1 MASNNKEIVKVLNVE
16 TKGSDV
22 RVKTLRQEIAALNEV
37 LKNTEQGSAEYNAA
51 VQQIKNNQDLLSK
64 AMGAT
69 KTEAGALE
77 GSYDALT
84 NKLNELKKAWKAT
97 NDEAKRSKLGN
108 EINEVKSSLNDLDN
122 SLGSFKTNSEDSF
135 SKFKGAMSDAQD
147 SIEPLKAKFE
157 SVQKVAAGVA
167 SGFAAFQGVTA
178 LMGVENEKLEK
189 TFVQLQAAM
198 AIAQGI
204 GGLGDLVEGVSQAKV
219 AFSKAISGVKTFIT
233 SLKGIKLAIAAT
245 GIGALVVAVGMLVEH
260 FWSMADAED
269 KVAENEKKIEDAASN
284 AQKKIK
290 EMKDELEETSTAS
303 KLALNQELLKKLNE
317 VGISTTAATKAFEE
331 YQDALDSL
339 SYDEQLEAAQKFQEQ
354 LDSIGKEIETLKKQ
368 PIELKVPVVK
378 PNLIGA
384 MPGGKMIEEN
394 AKTIIAEKAINDA
407 YEERKQ
413 KLKELES
420 EYDEYRKVA
429 IEATQALQE
438 TTIKNAKE
446 ENDKAEEQRKE
457 NAQKAIENERK
468 TQEKIREI
476 QSIAHQKTID
486 TREEEIAELTNKYNA
501 ERDLLVKYGKDTT
514 ELTEAFLIDKQAII
528 DRYANEEEEKE
539 RERQEKER
547 ERLEKQFQSAVRA
560 YDKNMLNIDLQQ
572 DSAENDVNNQEFIE
586 SPKYTKLGF
595 EIDKTQDNESASI
608 QLEIDKLKELMSIR
622 EQYHQQRIKEID
634 ELMNAEGISEEDKEQ
649 LEMQKMALEHQYT
662 EQKKEDAA
670 NLTKFEK
677 KQEDQR
683 VKDKRLAM
691 KTSLDVASNIASGL
705 ASIFGENTKAG
716 KIAATAQATIDTYKA
731 ANGAYAALADIPF
744 VGPGLAITA
753 AAAAITAGIANVK
766 KIWAV
771 KEDQPNNPSSSSDS
785 SAASQSIVR
794 PNISLSDVIP
804 AQLTQNVMTDSELS
818 ELNKSTKV
826 YVTETDISDTM
837 NKVEVTETNASF

>member
-1 MASNNKEIVKVLNVE
+1 MANNKKEIVKVLSVD

-22 RVKTLRQEIAALNEV
+22 RVKSLRQEIAALNEV
-37 LKNTEQGSAEYNAA
+37 LKNTEQGSAEYNSA
-51 VQQIKNNQDLLSK
+51 VQQIKNNQDLLSQ
-64 AMGAT
+64 AMKST
-69 KTEAGALE
+69 KTEAEALD

-84 NKLNELKKAWKAT
+84 QRLNELKKAWKST
-97 NDEAKRSKLGN
+97 NNEVERSKLAD
-108 EINEVKSSLNDLDN
+108 EIKGVKGELTELDN
-122 SLGSFKTNSEDSF
+122 SLGSFKTNSSDSF
-135 SKFKGAMSDAQD
+135 STFKDAMSDAQD

-167 SGFAAFQGVTA
+167 SGFAAFQGVVA

-219 AFSKAISGVKTFIT
+219 AFSKTITSVKTFIT

-303 KLALNQELLKKLNE
+303 KLAINNELLKKLNE

-339 SYDEQLEAAQKFQEQ
+339 SYDEQLEAAKKFQEQ
-354 LDSIGKEIETLKKQ
+354 VDSIGKEIDKLKKA
-368 PIELKVPVVK
+368 PIEINVPVVK

-384 MPGGKMIEEN
+384 MPGGKMLEEN
-394 AKTIIAEKAINDA
+394 AKTLIAEKAINDA

-413 KLKELES
+413 KIKELEV
-420 EYDEYRKVA
+420 EYGEYKKVA
-429 IEATQALQE
+429 DEATQALQE

-446 ENDKAEEQRKE
+446 QNDKAEEQRKE
-457 NAQKAIENERK
+457 NAQRAIENERK
-468 TQEKIREI
+468 LKEQLDEI
-476 QSIAHQKTID
+476 QSRAHQKTID
-486 TREEEIAELTNKYNA
+486 TADEEIAELTKTYKT
-501 ERDLLVKYGKDTT
+501 ERDLLVKYGRDTT
-514 ELTEAFLIDKQAII
+514 ELTEAFLIEKQAII
-528 DRYANEEEEKE
+528 DRYAKEEEEKE
-539 RERQEKER
+539 K
-547 ERLEKQFQSAVRA
+547 ERLEKKFQAAVSA
-560 YDKNMLNIDLQQ
+560 YNKDMLNIDLKQ
-572 DSAENDVNNQEFIE
+572 DSAENDVNNKEFIE

-662 EQKKEDAA
+662 EQKKEDSA

-683 VKDKRLAM
+683 VKDKKLAM
-691 KTSLDVASNIASGL
+691 KTSLDVASTIASGL

-731 ANGAYAALADIPF
+731 ANSAYASMAGIPV
-744 VGPGLAITA
+744 VGPALGA
-753 AAAAITAGIANVK
+753 AAAAMAVASGVMNVK

-785 SAASQSIVR
+785 AASQSIVR

-804 AQLTQNVMTDSELS
+804 TQLTQNVMTDSELS
-818 ELNKSTKV
+818 ELNKSTRV
-826 YVTETDISDTM
+826 YVTETDISETM
-837 NKVEVTETNASF
+837 NRVSVTEENASF

>member
-1 MASNNKEIVKVLNVE
+1 MANNKKEIVKVLSVE

-51 VQQIKNNQDLLSK
+51 VQQIKNNQDLLSQ
-64 AMGAT
+64 AMNAT

-77 GSYDALT
+77 GSYDSLT
-84 NKLNELKKAWKAT
+84 QKLNELKKAWKAT
-97 NDEAKRSKLGN
+97 NDEAKRSKLAN
-108 EINEVKSSLNDLDN
+108 EINEVKSSLNDLDD
-122 SLGSFKTNSEDSF
+122 SLGSFKTNSSDSL
-135 SKFKGAMSDAQD
+135 STFKDAMNDAQD

-167 SGFAAFQGVTA
+167 SGFAAFQGVVA

-219 AFSKAISGVKTFIT
+219 AFSKAITSVKTFIT

-269 KVAENEKKIEDAASN
+269 KVAENEKKIEDAATN
-284 AQKKIK
+284 AKKKIK

-303 KLALNQELLKKLNE
+303 KLALNDELLKKLNE
-317 VGISTTAATKAFEE
+317 VGISTTEATKAFEE

-339 SYDEQLEAAQKFQEQ
+339 SYDEQLEAAKKFQEQ
-354 LDSIGKEIETLKKQ
+354 VDSIGKEIDKLKKA
-368 PIELKVPVVK
+368 PIEINLPVVK

-384 MPGGKMIEEN
+384 MPGGKMLDEN
-394 AKTIIAEKAINDA
+394 AKTLIAEKAINDA

-413 KLKELES
+413 KIKELES
-420 EYDEYRKVA
+420 EYGEYKKVA
-429 IEATQALQE
+429 NEATKALQE

-446 ENDKAEEQRKE
+446 QNDKAEEQRKE

-468 TQEKIREI
+468 LKEQLDEI
-476 QSIAHQKTID
+476 QSRAHQKTID
-486 TREEEIAELTNKYNA
+486 TREEEIAELTKTYNS
-501 ERDLLVKYGKDTT
+501 ERDLLVKYGRDTT
-514 ELTEAFLIDKQAII
+514 ELTEAFLIEKQEII
-528 DRYANEEEEKE
+528 DRYAKEEEEKE
-539 RERQEKER
+539 K
-547 ERLEKQFQSAVRA
+547 ERLEKKFQAAVSA
-560 YDKNMLNIDLQQ
+560 YNKDMLNIDLQQ
-572 DSAENDVNNQEFIE
+572 DSAENDVNNKEFIE
-586 SPKYTKLGF
+586 RPKYSLLGF

-634 ELMNAEGISEEDKEQ
+634 ELMNAEGISNEDKEQ
-649 LEMQKMALEHQYT
+649 LEMEKMALEHQYT
-662 EQKKEDAA
+662 EQKKEDSA

-691 KTSLDVASNIASGL
+691 KTSLDVASTIASGL

-731 ANGAYAALADIPF
+731 ANSAYASMAGIPV
-744 VGPGLAITA
+744 VGPALGA
-753 AAAAITAGIANVK
+753 AAAAMAVASGVMNVK

-785 SAASQSIVR
+785 AASQSIVR

-804 AQLTQNVMTDSELS
+804 TQLTQNVMTDSELS

>member
-1 MASNNKEIVKVLNVE
+1 MANNNKEIVKVLKIE

-22 RVKTLRQEIAALNEV
+22 SVKSLRQEIAALTEV

-51 VQQIKNNQDLLSK
+51 VQQIKNNQDLLSQ
-64 AMGAT
+64 AMSAT

-97 NDEAKRSKLGN
+97 NDEAKRSKLAD
-108 EINEVKSSLNDLDN
+108 EIKGVKGELTELDN
-122 SLGSFKTNSEDSF
+122 SLGSFKTNSEDSL
-135 SKFKGAMSDAQD
+135 STFKDAMGDAQD

-167 SGFAAFQGVTA
+167 SGFAAFQGVVA

-219 AFSKAISGVKTFIT
+219 AFSKAITSVKTFIT

-290 EMKDELEETSTAS
+290 EMKDELNETSTAS
-303 KLALNQELLKKLNE
+303 KLALNNELLKKLNE

-331 YQDALDSL
+331 YQEALDSL

-354 LDSIGKEIETLKKQ
+354 VDSIGKEIDKLKKQ
-368 PIELKVPVVK
+368 PIEINVPEVK

-413 KLKELES
+413 KIKELEA
-420 EYDEYRKVA
+420 EYNEYKKVA
-429 IEATQALQE
+429 DEATQALQE

-446 ENDKAEEQRKE
+446 QNDKAEELRKE
-457 NAQKAIENERK
+457 NAQKAIEHERK
-468 TQEKIREI
+468 LKEQLDEI
-476 QSIAHQKTID
+476 QSRAHQKTID
-486 TREEEIAELTNKYNA
+486 TADEEIAELTKTYKT
-501 ERDLLVKYGKDTT
+501 ERDLLVKYGRDTT
-514 ELTEAFLIDKQAII
+514 ELTEAFLIEKQEII
-528 DRYANEEEEKE
+528 DRYAKEEEEKE
-539 RERQEKER
+539 RER
-547 ERLEKQFQSAVRA
+547 LEKKFKSAVSA
-560 YDKNMLNIDLQQ
+560 YNKNMLNIDLQQ
-572 DSAENDVNNQEFIE
+572 DSAENDVNNKEFIE
-586 SPKYTKLGF
+586 SPKYSKLGF
-595 EIDKTQDNESASI
+595 
-608 QLEIDKLKELMSIR
+608 EIDKLKELMSIR

-649 LEMQKMALEHQYT
+649 LEMEKMALEHQYT

-716 KIAATAQATIDTYKA
+716 KIAASAQAAIDTYKA
-731 ANGAYAALADIPF
+731 ANSAYASMAGIPV
-744 VGPGLAITA
+744 VGPALGA
-753 AAAAITAGIANVK
+753 AAAAMAFASGIANVK
-766 KIWAV
+766 KIWKV
-771 KEDQPNNPSSSSDS
+771 PTDKESNISSDS

-804 AQLTQNVMTDSELS
+804 TQLTQNVMTDSELS

>member
-1 MASNNKEIVKVLNVE
+1 MANNKKEIVKVLSVD

-22 RVKTLRQEIAALNEV
+22 RVKTLREEIAALNEV

-51 VQQIKNNQDLLSK
+51 VQQIKNNQDLLSQS
-64 AMGAT
+64 MNAT

-84 NKLNELKKAWKAT
+84 KKLNELKKAWKAT
-97 NDEAKRSKLGN
+97 NDEAKRSKLAN
-108 EINEVKSSLNDLDN
+108 EINEVKSSLNDLDD
-122 SLGSFKTNSEDSF
+122 SLGSFKTNSSDSL
-135 SKFKGAMSDAQD
+135 STFKEAMGDAQD

-219 AFSKAISGVKTFIT
+219 AFSKAITSVKTFIT

-269 KVAENEKKIEDAASN
+269 KVAENEKKIEEAASN

-303 KLALNQELLKKLNE
+303 KLAINQELLKKLNE

-339 SYDEQLEAAQKFQEQ
+339 SYDEQLEAAKKFQEQ
-354 LDSIGKEIETLKKQ
+354 VESIEKEIDKLKKS
-368 PIELKVPVVK
+368 PIEIKTPINNNNVSGSFVGPYSQQIVV
-378 PNLIGA
+378 
-384 MPGGKMIEEN
+384 EN
-394 AKTIIAEKAINDA
+394 EVNKKL
-407 YEERKQ
+407 EERQQ
-413 KLKELES
+413 KLKELEA
-420 EYDEYRKVA
+420 EYGEYKKA
-429 IEATQALQE
+429 ALEATQALQE
-438 TTIKNAKE
+438 ATIKNAKE
-446 ENDKAEEQRKE
+446 QNDKAEEQRKE
-457 NAQKAIENERK
+457 NAQRAIENERK
-468 TQEKIREI
+468 LKEQLDEI
-476 QSIAHQKTID
+476 QSRAHQKTID
-486 TREEEIAELTNKYNA
+486 TADEEIAELTKTYNA
-501 ERDLLVKYGKDTT
+501 ERDLLVKYGRDTT
-514 ELTEAFLIDKQAII
+514 ELTEAFLIEKQAII
-528 DRYANEEEEKE
+528 DRYAKEEEEKE
-539 RERQEKER
+539 RERLENER
-547 ERLEKQFQSAVRA
+547 ERLEKKFQAAVSA

-572 DSAENDVNNQEFIE
+572 DSAENDVNNKEFIE

-691 KTSLDVASNIASGL
+691 KTSLDVASTIASGL
-705 ASIFGENTKAG
+705 VSIFGENTKAG

-731 ANGAYAALADIPF
+731 ANSAYASMAGIPV
-744 VGPGLAITA
+744 VGPALGA
-753 AAAAITAGIANVK
+753 AAAAMAVASGVMNVK

-804 AQLTQNVMTDSELS
+804 TQLTQNVMTDSELS

-837 NKVEVTETNASF
+837 NKVSVTESNASF

>member
-1 MASNNKEIVKVLNVE
+1 MANNNKEIVKVLKIE

-22 RVKTLRQEIAALNEV
+22 SVKSLRQEIAALTEV

-51 VQQIKNNQDLLSK
+51 VQQIKNNQDLLSQS
-64 AMGAT
+64 MSAT

-84 NKLNELKKAWKAT
+84 QKLTELKKAWKAT
-97 NDEAKRSKLGN
+97 NDEAQRSKLAD
-108 EINEVKSSLNDLDN
+108 EIKGVKGELTELDN
-122 SLGSFKTNSEDSF
+122 SLGSFKTNSEDSL
-135 SKFKGAMSDAQD
+135 STFKDAMGDAQD

-167 SGFAAFQGVTA
+167 SGFAAFQGVVA

-219 AFSKAISGVKTFIT
+219 AFSKAITSVKTFIT

-269 KVAENEKKIEDAASN
+269 KVAENEKKIEDAATN

-290 EMKDELEETSTAS
+290 DFKDELEQTSTAS
-303 KLALNQELLKKLNE
+303 KLALNNELLKKLNE

-339 SYDEQLEAAQKFQEQ
+339 SYDEQLEAAKKFQEQ
-354 LDSIGKEIETLKKQ
+354 VDSIGKEIDNLKKS
-368 PIELKVPVVK
+368 PIEIKTPTGSYSSGSFVGPYAEQIVV
-378 PNLIGA
+378 
-384 MPGGKMIEEN
+384 EN
-394 AKTIIAEKAINDA
+394 EVNKKL
-407 YEERKQ
+407 EERQQ
-413 KLKELES
+413 KLKELEA
-420 EYDEYRKVA
+420 EYGEYKKVA

-446 ENDKAEEQRKE
+446 KNDKAEELRKE

-468 TQEKIREI
+468 LKEQLDEI
-476 QSIAHQKTID
+476 QSRAHQKTID
-486 TREEEIAELTNKYNA
+486 TADEEIAELTKTYKS
-501 ERDLLVKYGKDTT
+501 ERDLLVKYGRDTT
-514 ELTEAFLIDKQAII
+514 ELTEAFLIEKQAII
-528 DRYANEEEEKE
+528 DRYAKEEEEKE
-539 RERQEKER
+539 KER
-547 ERLEKQFQSAVRA
+547 LANKFQASVSA
-560 YDKNMLNIDLQQ
+560 YNKNMLNIDLQQ
-572 DSAENDVNNQEFIE
+572 DSAENDVNNKEFIE
-586 SPKYTKLGF
+586 SPKYSKLGF

-634 ELMNAEGISEEDKEQ
+634 ELMNAEGISKEDKEQ
-649 LEMQKMALEHQYT
+649 LEMEKMALEHQYT
-662 EQKKEDAA
+662 EQKKEDSA

-691 KTSLDVASNIASGL
+691 KTSLDVASTIASGL
-705 ASIFGENTKAG
+705 VSIFGENTKAG

-731 ANGAYAALADIPF
+731 ANSAYASMAGIPV
-744 VGPGLAITA
+744 VGPALGA
-753 AAAAITAGIANVK
+753 AAAAMAVASGVMNVK

-771 KEDQPNNPSSSSDS
+771 KEDQPNNPSSSDS

-804 AQLTQNVMTDSELS
+804 AQLTQNVMTDTELS
-818 ELNKSTKV
+818 EMNKPTRV
-826 YVTETDISDTM
+826 YVTEMDISETM
-837 NKVEVTETNASF
+837 NKVEVTENNASF

>member
-1 MASNNKEIVKVLNVE
+1 MASNNKEIVKVLSVD

-22 RVKTLRQEIAALNEV
+22 RVKSLRQEIAALNEV

-51 VQQIKNNQDLLSK
+51 VQQIKNNQDLLSQ
-64 AMGAT
+64 AMSAT

-77 GSYDALT
+77 GSYDSLT
-84 NKLNELKKAWKAT
+84 QKLNELKKAWKAT
-97 NDEAKRSKLGN
+97 NDQVERSKLAN

-122 SLGSFKTNSEDSF
+122 SIGSFKTNSSDSL
-135 SKFKGAMSDAQD
+135 STFKEAMGDAQD

-157 SVQKVAAGVA
+157 SVQKVASGVA

-178 LMGVENEKLEK
+178 LMGIENEKLEK

-219 AFSKAISGVKTFIT
+219 AFSKTITSVKTFIT

-269 KVAENEKKIEDAASN
+269 KVAENEKKIEEAASN

-339 SYDEQLEAAQKFQEQ
+339 SYDEQLEAAQKFKEQ
-354 LDSIGKEIETLKKQ
+354 VDSIGKEIDKLKKA
-368 PIELKVPVVK
+368 PIEINVPVVK

-384 MPGGKMIEEN
+384 MPGGKMLEEN

-413 KLKELES
+413 KLKELEL
-420 EYDEYRKVA
+420 EYVEYKKVA
-429 IEATQALQE
+429 DEATQALQE
-438 TTIKNAKE
+438 TTIKNAQE
-446 ENDKAEEQRKE
+446 ENNKAEERRKE

-468 TQEKIREI
+468 LKEQLDEI
-476 QSIAHQKTID
+476 QSRAHQKTID
-486 TREEEIAELTNKYNA
+486 TADEEIAELTKTYKT
-501 ERDLLVKYGKDTT
+501 ERDLLVKYGRDTT
-514 ELTEAFLIDKQAII
+514 ELTEAFLIEKQAII
-528 DRYANEEEEKE
+528 DRYAKEEEEKE
-539 RERQEKER
+539 RER
-547 ERLEKQFQSAVRA
+547 LEKKFQATVSA
-560 YDKNMLNIDLQQ
+560 YNKNMLNIDLQQ
-572 DSAENDVNNQEFIE
+572 DSAENDVNNKEFIE

-649 LEMQKMALEHQYT
+649 LEMQKMTLEHQYT

-691 KTSLDVASNIASGL
+691 KTSLDVASTIASGL

-716 KIAATAQATIDTYKA
+716 KIAASAQAAIDTYKA
-731 ANGAYAALADIPF
+731 ANSAYASMAGIPV
-744 VGPGLAITA
+744 VGPALGA
-753 AAAAITAGIANVK
+753 AAAAMAFASGIANVK
-766 KIWAV
+766 KIWKV
-771 KEDQPNNPSSSSDS
+771 PTDKESNISSDS

-804 AQLTQNVMTDSELS
+804 TQLTQNVMTDSELS

-837 NKVEVTETNASF
+837 NKVEVTENNASF

>member
-1 MASNNKEIVKVLNVE
+1 MANNKKEIVKVLSVE

-51 VQQIKNNQDLLSK
+51 VQQIKNNQDLLSQ
-64 AMGAT
+64 AMNAT

-77 GSYDALT
+77 GSYDSLT
-84 NKLNELKKAWKAT
+84 QKLNELKKAWKAT
-97 NDEAKRSKLGN
+97 NDEAKRSKLAN
-108 EINEVKSSLNDLDN
+108 EINEVKSSLNDLDD
-122 SLGSFKTNSEDSF
+122 SIGSFKTNSSDSL
-135 SKFKGAMSDAQD
+135 STFKDAMNDAQD

-167 SGFAAFQGVTA
+167 SGFAAFQGVVA

-219 AFSKAISGVKTFIT
+219 AFSKAITSVKTFIT

-269 KVAENEKKIEDAASN
+269 KVAENEKKIEDAATN
-284 AQKKIK
+284 AKKKIK

-303 KLALNQELLKKLNE
+303 KLALNDELLKKLNE

-339 SYDEQLEAAQKFQEQ
+339 SYDEQLEAAKKFQEQ
-354 LDSIGKEIETLKKQ
+354 VDSIEKEIKKLKKA
-368 PIELKVPVVK
+368 PIEINLPVVK

-384 MPGGKMIEEN
+384 MPGGKMLDEN
-394 AKTIIAEKAINDA
+394 AKTLIAEKAINDA

-413 KLKELES
+413 KIKELES
-420 EYDEYRKVA
+420 EYGEYKKVA
-429 IEATQALQE
+429 NEATKAFQE

-446 ENDKAEEQRKE
+446 QNDKAEEQRKE

-468 TQEKIREI
+468 LKEQLDEI
-476 QSIAHQKTID
+476 QSRAHQKTID
-486 TREEEIAELTNKYNA
+486 TREEEIAELTKTYNS
-501 ERDLLVKYGKDTT
+501 ERDLLVKYGRDTT
-514 ELTEAFLIDKQAII
+514 ELTEAFLIEKQEII
-528 DRYANEEEEKE
+528 DRYAKEEEEKE
-539 RERQEKER
+539 K
-547 ERLEKQFQSAVRA
+547 ERLEKKFQAAVSA
-560 YDKNMLNIDLQQ
+560 YNKDMLNIDLQQ
-572 DSAENDVNNQEFIE
+572 DSAENDVNNKEFIE
-586 SPKYTKLGF
+586 RPKYSLLGF

-634 ELMNAEGISEEDKEQ
+634 ELMNAEGISNEDKEQ
-649 LEMQKMALEHQYT
+649 LEMEKMALEHQYT
-662 EQKKEDAA
+662 EQKKEDSA

-691 KTSLDVASNIASGL
+691 KTSLDVASTIASGL

-731 ANGAYAALADIPF
+731 ANSAYASMAGIPV
-744 VGPGLAITA
+744 VGPALGA
-753 AAAAITAGIANVK
+753 AAAAMAVASGVMNVK

-785 SAASQSIVR
+785 AASQSIVR

-804 AQLTQNVMTDSELS
+804 TQLTQNVMTDSELS

>member
-1 MASNNKEIVKVLNVE
+1 MANNKKEIVKVLSVE

-22 RVKTLRQEIAALNEV
+22 RVKTLRQEIAALNDV

-51 VQQIKNNQDLLSK
+51 VQQIKNNQDLLSQ
-64 AMGAT
+64 AMSAT

-77 GSYDALT
+77 GSYDSLT

-97 NDEAKRSKLGN
+97 NDEAKRSKLAN

-135 SKFKGAMSDAQD
+135 SKFKEAMDDAQD

-167 SGFAAFQGVTA
+167 SGFAAFQGVVA

-219 AFSKAISGVKTFIT
+219 AFSKAITSVKTFIT

-269 KVAENEKKIEDAASN
+269 KVAENEKKIEDAASR

-303 KLALNQELLKKLNE
+303 KLAINQELLKKLNE

-331 YQDALDSL
+331 YQEALDSL

-354 LDSIGKEIETLKKQ
+354 VDAIGKEIDKLKKS
-368 PIELKVPVVK
+368 PIEIKTPINNNNVSGSFVGPYAQQIVV
-378 PNLIGA
+378 
-384 MPGGKMIEEN
+384 EN
-394 AKTIIAEKAINDA
+394 EVNKKL
-407 YEERKQ
+407 EERQQ
-413 KLKELES
+413 KLKELEA
-420 EYDEYRKVA
+420 EYGEYKKVA

-486 TREEEIAELTNKYNA
+486 TREEEIDELTKKYNA

-514 ELTEAFLIDKQAII
+514 ELTEAFLIDKQEII
-528 DRYANEEEEKE
+528 DRYAKEEEEKE
-539 RERQEKER
+539 RERKEKER
-547 ERLEKQFQSAVRA
+547 ERLEKQFQSAVSA
-560 YDKNMLNIDLQQ
+560 YNKNMLNIDFQQ
-572 DSAENDVNNQEFIE
+572 DSAENDVNNKEFIE
-586 SPKYTKLGF
+586 SPKYSKLGF

-691 KTSLDVASNIASGL
+691 KTSLDVASTIASGL

-731 ANGAYAALADIPF
+731 ANSAYASMAGIPV
-744 VGPGLAITA
+744 VGPALGA
-753 AAAAITAGIANVK
+753 AAASMAVASGVMNVK

-804 AQLTQNVMTDSELS
+804 TQLTQNVMTDSELS

-826 YVTETDISDTM
+826 YVTEVDISDTM
-837 NKVEVTETNASF
+837 NKVEVTENNASF

>member
-1 MASNNKEIVKVLNVE
+1 MANNNKEIVKVLKIE

-22 RVKTLRQEIAALNEV
+22 SVKSLRQEIAALTEV

-51 VQQIKNNQDLLSK
+51 VQQIKNNQDLLSQS
-64 AMGAT
+64 MSAT

-97 NDEAKRSKLGN
+97 NDEAQRSKLAD
-108 EINEVKSSLNDLDN
+108 EIKGVKGELTELDN
-122 SLGSFKTNSEDSF
+122 SLGSFKTNSEDSL
-135 SKFKGAMSDAQD
+135 STFKDAMGDAQD

-157 SVQKVAAGVA
+157 SVQKVASGVA
-167 SGFAAFQGVTA
+167 SGFAAFQGVVA

-219 AFSKAISGVKTFIT
+219 AFSKAITSVKTFIT

-290 EMKDELEETSTAS
+290 EMKDELEQTSTAS

-317 VGISTTAATKAFEE
+317 VGISTTAATKAFED

-354 LDSIGKEIETLKKQ
+354 VDSIGKEIDKLKKQ
-368 PIELKVPVVK
+368 PIEINVPAVK

-413 KLKELES
+413 KIKELES
-420 EYDEYRKVA
+420 EYNEYKKVA
-429 IEATQALQE
+429 DEATQALQE
-438 TTIKNAKE
+438 TTIQNAKKVNE
-446 ENDKAEEQRKE
+446 RAEELRKE
-457 NAQKAIENERK
+457 NAQKALENERK
-468 TQEKIREI
+468 VKEQLDEI
-476 QSIAHQKTID
+476 QSRAHQKTID
-486 TREEEIAELTNKYNA
+486 TADEEIAELTKTYKT
-501 ERDLLVKYGKDTT
+501 ERDLLVKYGRDTT
-514 ELTEAFLIDKQAII
+514 ELTEAFLIEKQAII
-528 DRYANEEEEKE
+528 DRYAKEEEEKE
-539 RERQEKER
+539 KER
-547 ERLEKQFQSAVRA
+547 LANKFKESVSA
-560 YDKNMLNIDLQQ
+560 YNKNMLNIDLQQ
-572 DSAENDVNNQEFIE
+572 DSAENDVNNKEFIE
-586 SPKYTKLGF
+586 SPKYSKLGF

-649 LEMQKMALEHQYT
+649 LEMEKMALEHQYT
-662 EQKKEDAA
+662 EQKKEDSA

-691 KTSLDVASNIASGL
+691 KTSLDVASTIASGL

-731 ANGAYAALADIPF
+731 ANSAYASMAGIPV
-744 VGPGLAITA
+744 VGPALGA
-753 AAAAITAGIANVK
+753 AAAAMAVASGVMNVK

-771 KEDQPNNPSSSSDS
+771 KEDQPNNPSSSDAP
-785 SAASQSIVR
+785 AASQSIVR

-804 AQLTQNVMTDSELS
+804 TQLTQNVMTDSELS

>member
-1 MASNNKEIVKVLNVE
+1 MAKNSKEIVKVLNVE

-51 VQQIKNNQDLLSK
+51 VQQIKENQDLLSQ

-69 KTEAGALE
+69 KTEAEALE

-97 NDEAKRSKLGN
+97 NDEAKRSKLAD
-108 EINEVKSSLNDLDN
+108 EIKGVKGELNDLDN

-135 SKFKGAMSDAQD
+135 STFKDAMGDAQD
-147 SIEPLKAKFE
+147 KIEPLKAKFE

-219 AFSKAISGVKTFIT
+219 AFSKTITSVKTFIT

-245 GIGALVVAVGMLVEH
+245 GIGALVVSVGMLVEY

-269 KVAENEKKIEDAASN
+269 KVADNEKKIEDAASN

-290 EMKDELEETSTAS
+290 EMKDELQETSTAS

-354 LDSIGKEIETLKKQ
+354 LDSIDSEIDNLKKQ
-368 PIELKVPVVK
+368 PIELNVPVVK

-413 KLKELES
+413 KLKELEAA
-420 EYDEYRKVA
+420 YGEYRKAAV
-429 IEATQALQE
+429 EATQALQE

-446 ENDKAEEQRKE
+446 QNDKAEEQRKE

-486 TREEEIAELTNKYNA
+486 TRDEEIDELTKKYNA

-528 DRYANEEEEKE
+528 DRYAKEEEEKE

-547 ERLEKQFQSAVRA
+547 ERLEKKFQASVSA
-560 YDKNMLNIDLQQ
+560 YNKNMLNIDLQQ
-572 DSAENDVNNQEFIE
+572 DSAENDVNNKEFIE
-586 SPKYTKLGF
+586 SPKYSKLGF

-691 KTSLDVASNIASGL
+691 KTSLDVASTIASGL
-705 ASIFGENTKAG
+705 VSILGENTKAG
-716 KIAATAQATIDTYKA
+716 KFAASAQAIIDTYKA
-731 ANGAYAALADIPF
+731 ANSAYAAMAGIPV
-744 VGPGLAITA
+744 VGPSLGA
-753 AAAAITAGIANVK
+753 AAAAMAIATGVMNVK
-766 KIWAV
+766 KIWKV
-771 KEDQPNNPSSSSDS
+771 PDDGKQTSLPSSD

-804 AQLTQNVMTDSELS
+804 TQLTQNVMTDSELS

-826 YVTETDISDTM
+826 YVVENDISDTM
-837 NKVEVTETNASF
+837 NKVEVTENNASF

>member
-1 MASNNKEIVKVLNVE
+1 MANNNKEIVKVLKIE

-22 RVKTLRQEIAALNEV
+22 SVKSLRQEIAALTEV

-51 VQQIKNNQDLLSK
+51 VQQIKNNQDLLSQS
-64 AMGAT
+64 MSAT

-84 NKLNELKKAWKAT
+84 QKLTELKKAWKAT
-97 NDEAKRSKLGN
+97 NDEAKRSKLAD
-108 EINEVKSSLNDLDN
+108 EIKGVKGELTELDN
-122 SLGSFKTNSEDSF
+122 SLGSFKTNSEDSL
-135 SKFKGAMSDAQD
+135 STFKDAMGDAQD

-167 SGFAAFQGVTA
+167 SGFAAFQGVVA

-219 AFSKAISGVKTFIT
+219 AFSKAITSVKTFIT

-269 KVAENEKKIEDAASN
+269 KVADNEKKIEDAATN

-290 EMKDELEETSTAS
+290 DFKDELKQTSTAS
-303 KLALNQELLKKLNE
+303 KLALNNELLKKLNE

-354 LDSIGKEIETLKKQ
+354 VESIEKEIDKLKKS
-368 PIELKVPVVK
+368 PIEIKTPINNNNVSGSFVGPYSQQIVV
-378 PNLIGA
+378 
-384 MPGGKMIEEN
+384 EN
-394 AKTIIAEKAINDA
+394 EVNKKL
-407 YEERKQ
+407 EERQQ

-420 EYDEYRKVA
+420 EYGEYKKVA
-429 IEATQALQE
+429 LEATQALQE
-438 TTIKNAKE
+438 TTIKNAQE
-446 ENDKAEEQRKE
+446 ENEKAEEQRKE
-457 NAQKAIENERK
+457 NAQKALENERK
-468 TQEKIREI
+468 TQEKIKEI

-486 TREEEIAELTNKYNA
+486 TREEEIAELTKKYKA

-514 ELTEAFLIDKQAII
+514 ELTEAFLIEQAEINK
-528 DRYANEEEEKE
+528 RYAKQDEEN
-539 RERQEKER
+539 ER
-547 ERLEKQFQSAVRA
+547 ERLEKKRETLEKKFQAAVSA
-560 YDKNMLNIDLQQ
+560 YNKNMLNIDLQQ
-572 DSAENDVNNQEFIE
+572 DSAENDVNNKEFIE

-649 LEMQKMALEHQYT
+649 LEMEKMALEHQYT
-662 EQKKEDAA
+662 EQKKADAA

-691 KTSLDVASNIASGL
+691 KTSLDVASTIASGL

-731 ANGAYAALADIPF
+731 ANSAYASMAGIPV
-744 VGPGLAITA
+744 VGPALGA
-753 AAAAITAGIANVK
+753 AAAAMAVASGVMNVK

-771 KEDQPNNPSSSSDS
+771 KEDQPNNPSSSDS

-826 YVTETDISDTM
+826 YVTEMDISDVS
-837 NKVEVTETNASF
+837 NKVQVTENNASF

>member
-1 MASNNKEIVKVLNVE
+1 MANNKKEIVKVLSVE

-51 VQQIKNNQDLLSK
+51 VQQIKNNQDLLSQ
-64 AMGAT
+64 AMNAT

-77 GSYDALT
+77 GSYDSLT
-84 NKLNELKKAWKAT
+84 QKLNELKKAWKAT
-97 NDEAKRSKLGN
+97 NDEAKRSKLAN
-108 EINEVKSSLNDLDN
+108 EINEVKSSLNDLDD
-122 SLGSFKTNSEDSF
+122 SLGSFKTNSSDSL
-135 SKFKGAMSDAQD
+135 STFKDAMNDAQD

-167 SGFAAFQGVTA
+167 SGFAAFQGVVA

-219 AFSKAISGVKTFIT
+219 AFSKAITSVKTFIT

-269 KVAENEKKIEDAASN
+269 KVAENEKKIEDAATN
-284 AQKKIK
+284 AKKKIK

-303 KLALNQELLKKLNE
+303 KLALNDELLKKLNE
-317 VGISTTAATKAFEE
+317 VGISTTEATKAFEE
-331 YQDALDSL
+331 YQEALDSL
-339 SYDEQLEAAQKFQEQ
+339 SYDEQAEAAKKFQEQ
-354 LDSIGKEIETLKKQ
+354 VDSIGKEIEKLKKA
-368 PIELKVPVVK
+368 PIEINLPVVK

-384 MPGGKMIEEN
+384 MPGGKMLDEN
-394 AKTIIAEKAINDA
+394 AKTLIAEKAINDA

-413 KLKELES
+413 KIKELES
-420 EYDEYRKVA
+420 EYGEYKKVA
-429 IEATQALQE
+429 NEATKAFQE
-438 TTIKNAKE
+438 TNIKNAKE
-446 ENDKAEEQRKE
+446 QNDKAEEQRKE

-468 TQEKIREI
+468 LKEQLDEI
-476 QSIAHQKTID
+476 QSRAHQKTID
-486 TREEEIAELTNKYNA
+486 TREEEIAELTKTYNS
-501 ERDLLVKYGKDTT
+501 ERDLLVKYGRDTT
-514 ELTEAFLIDKQAII
+514 ELTEAFLIEKQEII
-528 DRYANEEEEKE
+528 DRYAKEEEEKE
-539 RERQEKER
+539 K
-547 ERLEKQFQSAVRA
+547 ERLEKKFQAAVSA
-560 YDKNMLNIDLQQ
+560 YNKDMLNIDLQQ
-572 DSAENDVNNQEFIE
+572 DSAENDVNNKEFIE
-586 SPKYTKLGF
+586 RPKYSLLGF

-634 ELMNAEGISEEDKEQ
+634 ELMNAEGISNEDKEQ
-649 LEMQKMALEHQYT
+649 LEMEKMALEHQYT
-662 EQKKEDAA
+662 EQKKEDSA

-691 KTSLDVASNIASGL
+691 KTSLDVASTIASGL

-731 ANGAYAALADIPF
+731 ANSAYASMAGIPV
-744 VGPGLAITA
+744 VGPALGA
-753 AAAAITAGIANVK
+753 AAAAMAVASGVMNVK

-785 SAASQSIVR
+785 AASQSIVR

-804 AQLTQNVMTDSELS
+804 TQLTQNVMTDSELS

>member
-51 VQQIKNNQDLLSK
+51 VQQIKNNQDLLSQSMK
-64 AMGAT
+64 ST
-69 KTEAGALE
+69 KTEAEALD

-84 NKLNELKKAWKAT
+84 QRLNELKKAWKAT

-122 SLGSFKTNSEDSF
+122 SLGNFKTNSEDSL
-135 SKFKGAMSDAQD
+135 STFKDAMNDAQD
-147 SIEPLKAKFE
+147 SIEPLKSKFE

-189 TFVQLQAAM
+189 TFIKLQAAM

-219 AFSKAISGVKTFIT
+219 AFSKTITSVKTFIT
-233 SLKGIKLAIAAT
+233 SLKGIKLAIAST

-269 KVAENEKKIEDAASN
+269 KVAENEKKIEEAASN

-303 KLALNQELLKKLNE
+303 KLALNNELLKKLNE

-331 YQDALDSL
+331 YQEALDSL
-339 SYDEQLEAAQKFQEQ
+339 SYDEQLEAAKKFTEQ
-354 LDSIGKEIETLKKQ
+354 VDSLEKEIDNLKKQ
-368 PIELKVPVVK
+368 PIEINVPVVK

-394 AKTIIAEKAINDA
+394 AKTLIAEKAINDA

-413 KLKELES
+413 KIKELEE
-420 EYDEYRKVA
+420 EYAEYKKA
-429 IEATQALQE
+429 ANEATEALQE
-438 TTIKNAKE
+438 TAIKNAKE
-446 ENDKAEEQRKE
+446 ENDKAEELRKE
-457 NAQKAIENERK
+457 NAQKALENKRK
-468 TQEKIREI
+468 LKEQLDEI
-476 QSIAHQKTID
+476 QSRAHQKTID
-486 TREEEIAELTNKYNA
+486 TADEEIAELTKTYKS
-501 ERDLLVKYGKDTT
+501 ERDLLVKYGRDTT
-514 ELTEAFLIDKQAII
+514 ELTEAFLIEKQAII
-528 DRYANEEEEKE
+528 DRYAKEEEEN
-539 RERQEKER
+539 EKER
-547 ERLEKQFQSAVRA
+547 LAKKFQSAVNA
-560 YDKNMLNIDLQQ
+560 YNKGMLNIDLQQ
-572 DSAENDVNNQEFIE
+572 DSAENDVNNKEFIE

-622 EQYHQQRIKEID
+622 EKYHQQRIKEID

-649 LEMQKMALEHQYT
+649 LEMEKMALEHQYT
-662 EQKKEDAA
+662 EQKKEDSS

-677 KQEDQR
+677 NK
-683 VKDKRLAM
+683 
-691 KTSLDVASNIASGL
+691 KTKG
-705 ASIFGENTKAG
+705 
-716 KIAATAQATIDTYKA
+716 
-731 ANGAYAALADIPF
+731 
-744 VGPGLAITA
+744 
-753 AAAAITAGIANVK
+753 
-766 KIWAV
+766 
-771 KEDQPNNPSSSSDS
+771 
-785 SAASQSIVR
+785 
-794 PNISLSDVIP
+794 
-804 AQLTQNVMTDSELS
+804 
-818 ELNKSTKV
+818 
-826 YVTETDISDTM
+826 
-837 NKVEVTETNASF
+837 